1 MSSLGSHLSHIP
13 HDKAAAPLPTNFLKW
28 WSSSVGEAVGFVC
41 PTGLM
46 PTAPPAAQLSLCMHG
61 SSCLYTNCLLLLALP
76 SLHSPGD
83 AAPFV
88 LGSSDRLLGAG
99 MGERQGLVHIRQ
111 LWKHVI
117 QVTTA
122 MTTEA

>member
-1 MSSLGSHLSHIP
+1 
-13 HDKAAAPLPTNFLKW
+13 
-28 WSSSVGEAVGFVC
+28 
-41 PTGLM
+41 M
-46 PTAPPAAQLSLCMHG
+46 PTAPPAAHLPLCMHG
-61 SSCLYTNCLLLLALP
+61 SSCLYTNCLLLTLP

-83 AAPFV
+83 ATPFV
-88 LGSSDRLLGAG
+88 LGSSDRLGAG

-111 LWKHVI
+111 LWKHVL